1 MSADIAVTNPESAN
15 PNGPIPEVESG
26 GVLPCR
32 LAGRIYGLD
41 LGAVRTIQGCERLQI
56 NPAGESPA
64 GWLLGD
70 DELAVYDL
78 GAELG
83 LAHRAVGGRVVV
95 MDFEGT
101 RKGLLT
107 DRVLQAVAI
116 ELDAVEPLP
125 PLVGSASQRL
135 VTGVAMT
142 GEEPMILLR
151 TDGILDAEDSPE
163 PAEAQPGPSSTTT
176 RAMSGSATGDERLMI
191 FATSHGLAAERRY
204 RFGLSLRQVV
214 EITELGSLYPIPR
227 APGHLRGLVAWRD
240 QPLVV
245 FDLDRRLGL
254 SGPYLGRE
262 ERLLVARTA
271 NGHLL
276 GLPTSQQIQV
286 RSLPLTDH
294 TPDTESRF
302 TAPVLA
308 TYRSEESRL
317 IIPDLDQLS
326 T

>member
-1 MSADIAVTNPESAN
+1 MSSDIATVSTESPSPHVPTSEA
-15 PNGPIPEVESG
+15 ERSG
-26 GVLPCR
+26 ILPCR
-32 LAGRIYGLD
+32 LAGRIFGLD
-41 LGAVRTIQGCERLQI
+41 LAAVRTIQGCERLQI
-56 NPAGESPA
+56 NPVGESPT

-95 MDFEGT
+95 MDFHGT
-101 RKGLLT
+101 RQGLLT

-116 ELDAVEPLP
+116 EPDDVEPLP
-125 PLVGSASQRL
+125 PLVGSASRRL
-135 VTGVAMT
+135 VSGVAMS

-151 TDGILDAEDSPE
+151 TDGILDAEDPPE
-163 PAEAQPGPSSTTT
+163 PSGSQSEPRAT
-176 RAMSGSATGDERLMI
+176 RAEPGSATGDERLMV
-191 FATSHGLAAERRY
+191 FTTSRGRTVERKY

-227 APGHLRGLVAWRD
+227 APGHIRGLVAWRE

-271 NGHLL
+271 GGHLL
-276 GLPTSQQIQV
+276 GLPTSPQIQI
-286 RSLPLTDH
+286 RSLPIPDH
-294 TPDTESRF
+294 TPDSESRF
-302 TAPVLA
+302 AAPVLA
-308 TYRSEESRL
+308 AYENEESRL